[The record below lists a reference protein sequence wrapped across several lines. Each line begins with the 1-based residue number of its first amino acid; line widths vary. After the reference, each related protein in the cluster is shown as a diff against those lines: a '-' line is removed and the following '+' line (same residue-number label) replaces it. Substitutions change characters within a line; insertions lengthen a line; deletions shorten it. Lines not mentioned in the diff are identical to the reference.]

1 MAYRNRVI
9 LHVDDD
15 PAQLRIV
22 RHMLEKKGY
31 AIHSTTDPSQARQ
44 LLLETGARLVLLD
57 IDMPDTD
64 GLTLLKQIKSF
75 DGGIQVIMLTGV
87 VTMSTILRSLRW
99 GAEACVFKPVT
110 DPDDLAE
117 PIEATFRKLDRWW
130 DAVDYLAEEK
140 RRLRRTAE
148 TSTPA

>member
-31 AIHSTTDPSQARQ
+31 AIHSTTDPTQVRQ

-57 IDMPDTD
+57 IDMPHTD
-64 GLTLLKQIKSF
+64 GLALLKQIKSF

-87 VTMSTILRSLRW
+87 VTMSTVLRSLRW

-110 DPDDLAE
+110 DPNDLAE
-117 PIEATFRKLDRWW
+117 PIEATFRKIDRWW
-130 DAVDYLAEEK
+130 AAVDYLAEEK
-140 RRLRRTAE
+140 RRLRHNTE
-148 TSTPA
+148 SSTPA